1 MHGRLAKAPDDP
13 LRAHCAVGLH
23 VRLRVDAGLRALGA
37 PHANDHAPIAEA
49 VLAAAI
55 AGDTLDA
62 WGREHPREHVVLLDD
77 AWVDLPVEADELASG
92 DRFPLVVVPGDL
104 VPADLGLAEAAE
116 GVPVEV
122 RVPQHDDLER
132 AHVAGLHV
140 QVDRVEQRLGETGGL
155 VHHED
160 QLPDA
165 VFREIREPRQQLGQG
180 LVVEGGREVR
190 ELALEP
196 FEGVVGSTGAGGLD
210 PDHLFEG
217 LLLAGLLGGQQQDAR
232 GLAEAVLVVVRPRDA
247 VGGPERLAREVRE
260 SGDILPHRL
269 PDPQLRAV
277 QGRAHHER
285 LDVRRVHHEVDYD
298 PQGEGVAVVGDRE
311 VTEEETVVAVH
322 RETDPVTSVV
332 GGNLNA
338 DAVRICAKCL
348 FAAFLPQCWYFRDV
362 SGDVDPP
369 RREHPS
375 LALRHSVRR
384 RHAEPKRPSKV
395 DDVVLES
402 IIFRGDL
409 KTLPVSVTV
418 SVDQPCE
425 KLKSVIPGIDE
436 ILVGDALLPIPDA
449 AFENLPELVGCPLKT
464 FCLVLWVDLVARAG
478 RFPTGVRS
486 DQVAVRR
493 CPPFD
498 VG

>member
-1 MHGRLAKAPDDP
+1 MGVADVDLNDNSFENFKDLPPLGVEPEQPEGAECPVAVGRERAVECGMHGRLAKAPDDP

-260 SGDILPHRL
+260 
-269 PDPQLRAV
+269 
-277 QGRAHHER
+277 
-285 LDVRRVHHEVDYD
+285 
-298 PQGEGVAVVGDRE
+298 
-311 VTEEETVVAVH
+311 
-322 RETDPVTSVV
+322 
-332 GGNLNA
+332 
-338 DAVRICAKCL
+338 C
-348 FAAFLPQCWYFRDV
+348 
-362 SGDVDPP
+362 
-369 RREHPS
+369 
-375 LALRHSVRR
+375 
-384 RHAEPKRPSKV
+384 
-395 DDVVLES
+395 
-402 IIFRGDL
+402 
-409 KTLPVSVTV
+409 
-418 SVDQPCE
+418 
-425 KLKSVIPGIDE
+425 
-436 ILVGDALLPIPDA
+436 
-449 AFENLPELVGCPLKT
+449 
-464 FCLVLWVDLVARAG
+464 
-478 RFPTGVRS
+478 
-486 DQVAVRR
+486 
-493 CPPFD
+493 
-498 VG
+498 